1 LITAAVVRDPN
12 FYTLQTGLATMQGAN
27 NYNYGEIM
35 AAAVISIVPVLIV
48 YMLVQDKI
56 IEGIS
61 HTGIK

>member
-1 LITAAVVRDPN
+1 
-12 FYTLQTGLATMQGAN
+12 
-27 NYNYGEIM
+27 M